1 MSRITTSRPAFAFA
15 ILAAAVLAMPGFV
28 AADGEESSVAD
39 EIKAVI
45 MAGNDHLRDNLR
57 DQEGGVSEHGSVQ
70 FWSSGGLM
78 QWVAP
83 DAPIREYESVSIDA
97 KHIKVIELPGG
108 EAAVA
113 LYYSEGAMHMK
124 GGRSVDHYMT
134 RALEVYVKED
144 GEWVVRAS
152 HWSPIEAGGGT
163 SQTSVD

>member
-1 MSRITTSRPAFAFA
+1 MTRITTSSPAFTIA
-15 ILAAAVLAMPGFV
+15 LVAAAVLAMPGPGL
-28 AADGEESSVAD
+28 AEDHESSVAD
-39 EIKAVI
+39 EIRAVI
-45 MAGNDHLRDNLR
+45 MAGNAYARENGR
-57 DQEGGVSEHGSVQ
+57 DQEGGVSEHGAIQ

-83 DAPIREYESVSIDA
+83 DLPVREYESFGIDA
-97 KHIKVIELPGG
+97 KHIEVIELPGG

-113 LYYSEGAMHMK
+113 MYYSEGSMHMK

-134 RALEVYVKED
+134 RTLEVYVRED

-152 HWSPIEAGGGT
+152 HWSPVAAGAGT